1 LVSKKLK
8 VLILNTWYFVLK
20 NNGRKR
26 IKALVTLL
34 DDSDM
39 EVVSH
44 VEEKIRSL
52 GDSIIPYL
60 EQEWESNL
68 NPNMQ
73 KKLEN
78 LIHSLQFEQL
88 KARLLSWKLTNSSDL
103 LEGLWI
109 LATYQYPDLSLEKLR
124 NDIEQIYYDCWV
136 ALKPDLRPF
145 DQVRI
150 INSVLFDK
158 LHFSANAK
166 NFHSPSNSMINV
178 VLETKKGNPISLCC
192 VYMLIAQK
200 LKLPVY
206 GVNLPNLFILTYKTD
221 DGQFYI
227 NAFNR
232 GVIFTKEDIDNYL
245 DQLNL
250 SHHDIFYQPAEN
262 IDILKRILRNLT
274 VAFQKLGEKQQV
286 GEISQLLDTILDGQE

>member
-1 LVSKKLK
+1 MVKKSNLCNK
-8 VLILNTWYFVLK
+8 QKMEEKEL
-20 NNGRKR
+20 
-26 IKALVTLL
+26 KALVTLL

-39 EVVSH
+39 EVVAH

-88 KARLLSWKLTNSSDL
+88 KSRLLSWKLTNSSDL
-103 LEGLWI
+103 LEGLWLI
-109 LATYQYPDLSLEKLR
+109 ATYQYPDLSLEKLR
-124 NDIEQIYYDCWV
+124 NDIEQIYYECWI
-136 ALKPDLRPF
+136 ALKPELRPF

-158 LHFSANAK
+158 LKFSANAK
-166 NFHSPSNSMINV
+166 NFHSPANSMINV
-178 VLETKKGNPISLCC
+178 VLETHKGNPISLCC
-192 VYMLIAQK
+192 LYILVCQK
-200 LKLPVY
+200 LQLPIY
-206 GVNLPNLFILTYKTD
+206 GVNLPNLFILTYKND

-227 NAFNR
+227 NAFNK
-232 GVIFTKEDIDNYL
+232 GVIFTTEDIDNYL

-250 SHHDIFYQPAEN
+250 SHHDIFYQPTTNTE
-262 IDILKRILRNLT
+262 ILKRILRNLT
-274 VAFQKLGEKQQV
+274 VAFQKLGDKQQV
-286 GEISQLLDTILDGQE
+286 EEINQLLDSLMDEQ

>member
-1 LVSKKLK
+1 VEEKEL
-8 VLILNTWYFVLK
+8 
-20 NNGRKR
+20 
-26 IKALVTLL
+26 KALVTLL
-34 DDSDM
+34 EDTDP
-39 EVVSH
+39 EVVLH

-52 GDSIIPYL
+52 GDTIIPYL

-68 NPNMQ
+68 SPIMQ

-78 LIHSLQFEQL
+78 LIHNLQFEQL
-88 KARLLSWKLTNSSDL
+88 KSRLLTWRHTNSNDL

-109 LATYQYPDLSLEKLR
+109 ISTYQYPDLSLEKLR
-124 NDIEQIYYDCWV
+124 NEIEQIYYECWV

-150 INSVLFDK
+150 INSILFDK

-166 NFHSPSNSMINV
+166 NFHSPANSMINV
-178 VLETKKGNPISLCC
+178 VLDTKKGNPISLCC
-192 VYMLIAQK
+192 VYMLVAQK
-200 LKLPVY
+200 LKLPIY

-227 NAFNR
+227 NAFNK
-232 GVIFTKEDIDNYL
+232 GVIFTTEDIDNYL

-262 IDILKRILRNLT
+262 VDIIKRILRNLT
-274 VAFQKLGEKQQV
+274 VAFQKLGDKLQV
-286 GEISQLLDTILDGQE
+286 DEINQLMDSLMDETSE